1 MNDVIFRTSIRAVL
15 PDDAAALT
23 GLAMRSKAYW
33 GYPPEFMARC
43 RAELTVSPAD
53 VLDER
58 LDYRLAEQDAMI
70 VGFYALETLPGD
82 EVELEALFVE
92 PAHIGTGV
100 GRLLMQH
107 ALRNAARRR
116 ARRLRIQ
123 GDPNAAD
130 FYEAAGAT
138 RIGELE
144 SHSIPGR
151 LLPLYEIRLPGE
163 MR

>member
-1 MNDVIFRTSIRAVL
+1 MIDVTCQTTIRPAV

-33 GYPPEFMARC
+33 GYPPGFMERC

-58 LDYRLAEQDAMI
+58 FDYRLAEQDTMTL
-70 VGFYALETLPGD
+70 GFYALETLPGD
-82 EVELEALFVE
+82 DVELEALFVE
-92 PAHIGTGV
+92 PAHIGSGV

-107 ALRNAARRR
+107 ALATVAKTG

-123 GDPNAAD
+123 GDPHAAA

-138 RIGELE
+138 RIGDLE

-151 LLPLYEIRLPGE
+151 LLPLYEIRLPQE
-163 MR
+163 TQ